1 MYIYIYI
8 FIITFKLEEKNLKRY
23 HDMTFKAESKFLNVQ
38 KIFKKNQKELLG
50 STIKLSNTTTF
61 KSRNKFLKQTLVQLF
76 NAKVILHTQQG
87 NN

>member
-1 MYIYIYI
+1 MYI
-8 FIITFKLEEKNLKRY
+8 FIITFKLEEKNFKRY

-50 STIKLSNTTTF
+50 STIKLSNTTTS

-76 NAKVILHTQQG
+76 DAEIILYTQQG

>member
-1 MYIYIYI
+1 
-8 FIITFKLEEKNLKRY
+8 
-23 HDMTFKAESKFLNVQ
+23 MTFKAESKFLNVQ

-76 NAKVILHTQQG
+76 NAEIILHTQQG